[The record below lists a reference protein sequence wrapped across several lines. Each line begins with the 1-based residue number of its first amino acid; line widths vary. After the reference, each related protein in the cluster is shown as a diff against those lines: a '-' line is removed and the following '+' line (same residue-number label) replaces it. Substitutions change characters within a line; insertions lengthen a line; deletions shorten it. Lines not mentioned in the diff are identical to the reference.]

1 MIHQAIYNLYPNVTA
16 ILDTEDGLQI
26 LEGSE
31 EITDS
36 IDFEAVQ
43 QLSDELQAEAD
54 LDALRAE
61 RNKRISQTDWWAL
74 TDRMLGD
81 EVLEGSMTTEQ
92 QNYRQALR
100 DITENYSSIDNVVWP
115 EKP

>member
-1 MIHQAIYNLYPNVTA
+1 MIHQALYNLYPNVTA

-43 QLSDELQAEAD
+43 ELSDELQAEAD
-54 LDALRAE
+54 LNALKAE
-61 RNKRISQTDWWAL
+61 RNKRIAETDWWAL
-74 TDRMLGD
+74 TDK
-81 EVLEGSMTTEQ
+81 VMTVEQ
-92 QNYRQALR
+92 QDYRQALR
-100 DITENYSSIDNVVWP
+100 DITENYNSINNVVWP

>member
-1 MIHQAIYNLYPNVTA
+1 MQHEAIYNLYPNVTA
-16 ILDTEDGLQI
+16 ILDAEDGLQI

-43 QLSDELQAEAD
+43 ELSDELQAEAD
-54 LDALRAE
+54 LNALKAE
-61 RNKRISQTDWWAL
+61 RNKRIAETDWWAL
-74 TDRMLGD
+74 TDK
-81 EVLEGSMTTEQ
+81 VMTVEQ
-92 QNYRQALR
+92 QDYRQALR
-100 DITENYSSIDNVVWP
+100 DITENYNSINNVVWP

>member
-1 MIHQAIYNLYPNVTA
+1 MKHAAIYNLYPNVTA

-43 QLSDELQAEAD
+43 ELFDELQAEAD
-54 LDALRAE
+54 LNALKAE
-61 RNKRISQTDWWAL
+61 RNKRIAETDWWAL
-74 TDRMLGD
+74 TDK
-81 EVLEGSMTTEQ
+81 VMTVEQ
-92 QNYRQALR
+92 QDYRQALR
-100 DITENYSSIDNVVWP
+100 DITENYNSINNVVWP

>member
-43 QLSDELQAEAD
+43 ELSDELQAEAD
-54 LDALRAE
+54 LNALKAE
-61 RNKRISQTDWWAL
+61 RNKRIAETDWWAL
-74 TDRMLGD
+74 TDK
-81 EVLEGSMTTEQ
+81 VMTVEQ
-92 QNYRQALR
+92 QDYRQALR
-100 DITENYSSIDNVVWP
+100 DITENYNSINNVVWP

>member
-1 MIHQAIYNLYPNVTA
+1 MQHEAIYNLYPNVTA

-43 QLSDELQAEAD
+43 ELCDELQAEAD
-54 LDALRAE
+54 LNALKAE
-61 RNKRISQTDWWAL
+61 RNKRIAETDWWAL
-74 TDRMLGD
+74 TDK
-81 EVLEGSMTTEQ
+81 VMTVDQ
-92 QNYRQALR
+92 KDYRRALR
-100 DITENYSSIDNVVWP
+100 DITENYNSINNVVWP